1 MILSDLS
8 VPLEGKDPLKI
19 RKILKEYLE
28 EDLDKENETLMDRLK
43 SLVKNLMR
51 VSSYKTKL
59 LRPL

>member
-28 EDLDKENETLMDRLK
+28 EDLDKENETLMDRL
-43 SLVKNLMR
+43 NR
-51 VSSYKTKL
+51 W
-59 LRPL
+59 LRI